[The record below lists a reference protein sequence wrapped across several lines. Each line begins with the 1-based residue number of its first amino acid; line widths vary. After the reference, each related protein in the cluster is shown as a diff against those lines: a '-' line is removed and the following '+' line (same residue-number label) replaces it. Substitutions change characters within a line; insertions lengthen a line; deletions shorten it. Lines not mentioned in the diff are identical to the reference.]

1 MPRRDA
7 EGYRPVTI
15 PSRDT
20 YDSVVAGAGP
30 AGVLAAYHAAERG
43 DVLLIDASSL
53 PRDKSCGGMIHEL
66 TRDALAPYGAIPDAI
81 VLDPRYVNFRY
92 VDWDRGVRKPTGL
105 AFLNVDRAGFD
116 DWLVSL
122 LPDNVEVV
130 GGAALTSFT
139 QDESGVRVTVKSGA
153 EQFAVSCANL
163 IGADGARSAVRRA
176 LGVDAGSTYVTLQDY
191 VELSG
196 DIPPYFDCI
205 YMRSL
210 GDDFGYGYVM
220 PKGDVAIVGSVFYPK
235 TKRPWEKQDRLLE
248 VLRAQMPQ
256 LGASVKREACAA
268 LYLRTKADVVPGS
281 GRVLLA
287 GEAGGFMS
295 PTSGEGISYAVR
307 SGILA
312 GRAIAAASAPDALES
327 YTTSTASLRHDIA
340 RRLRWLPFMESRFGK
355 WVGGLTPTW
364 VVSRITE
371 GL

>member
-1 MPRRDA
+1 
-7 EGYRPVTI
+7 VTI
-15 PSRDT
+15 PSRDI
-20 YDSVVAGAGP
+20 YDTVIAGAGP

-43 DVLLIDASSL
+43 SVLLIDAASL

-66 TRDALAPYGAIPDAI
+66 TRDALAPYGVIPDSI
-81 VLDPRYVNFRY
+81 VTAPRHVNFRY
-92 VDWDRGVRKPTGL
+92 VDWDRDVRKPTGL

-116 DWLVSL
+116 AWLVSL
-122 LPDNVEVV
+122 LPGNVEVV
-130 GGAALTSFT
+130 GGAALLGFEE
-139 QDESGVRVTVKSGA
+139 DGSGVRVTAKSGT
-153 EQFAVSCANL
+153 ETFTVSCANL

-191 VELSG
+191 VELKG
-196 DIPPYFDCI
+196 DLPPYFDCI

-210 GDDFGYGYVM
+210 GDEFGYGYVM
-220 PKGDVAIVGSVFYPK
+220 PKGNLAVVGSVFYPK

-248 VLRAQMPQ
+248 VLRAEMPQ

-268 LYLRTKADVVPGS
+268 LYLRSPRDVVPGS

-312 GRAIAAASAPDALES
+312 GRAIAGSTPTGALAA
-327 YTTSTASLRHDIA
+327 YTASTAPLRHDIT
-340 RRLRWLPFMESRFGK
+340 RRLRWLPFMESRLGK
-355 WVGGLTPTW
+355 YIGGLTPTW
-364 VVSRITE
+364 LVSRITE